1 MEKDTINML
10 TETSFE
16 AIGKMMKNY
25 MDIINFMKDV
35 SSREDLK
42 EMRSTLESWDMNAAK
57 ATKDSSKM
65 DFEREK
71 GFIEIARDSFC
82 LKGDGTT
89 MNTWIQFD

>member
-1 MEKDTINML
+1 MGKEMEKDTINML

-42 EMRSTLESWDMNAAK
+42 EMRSTLES
-57 ATKDSSKM
+57 
-65 DFEREK
+65 
-71 GFIEIARDSFC
+71 
-82 LKGDGTT
+82 
-89 MNTWIQFD
+89 